1 MERREGKTRRSKGEI
16 LGPLSLSD
24 LFLWGIVTRPH
35 GLRGHVLIRV
45 FAQNPRAYPL
55 KTFWVTAP
63 GAFLAEPK
71 RVASIQPY
79 HQRSP
84 DDPRAEPIW
93 RGRFT
98 DIKDRN
104 AAETLRGL
112 HLYLPRAYLP
122 PLPPGHFY
130 YFEAEN
136 AQVADTREGPKGIL
150 QEIVP
155 GPAYDFFVV
164 QGVEGDIYWIPAPFV
179 KHLDKTTQPPTLWVE
194 APSDLWD
201 PNLAK
206 GRP

>member
-1 MERREGKTRRSKGEI
+1 
-16 LGPLSLSD
+16 
-24 LFLWGIVTRPH
+24 
-35 GLRGHVLIRV
+35 LIRV

-55 KTFWVTAP
+55 KTFWIAAP
-63 GAFLAEPK
+63 GASLAEPE
-71 RVASIQPY
+71 RVASIQPH

-84 DDPRAEPIW
+84 DDPKAEPIW
-93 RGRFT
+93 RGRLT
-98 DIKDRN
+98 GINDRN

-112 HLYLPRAYLP
+112 HLYLPRTYLP

-136 AQVADTREGPKGIL
+136 ARVIDAQDGPKGIL

-155 GPAYDFFVV
+155 GAAYDFFVV
-164 QGVEGDIYWIPAPFV
+164 QGSEGETYWIPAPFV
-179 KHLDKTTQPPTLWVE
+179 KQLDKTTQPPTLWVE

-201 PNLAK
+201 PSLAK